1 MPDTPRRPFIRGT
14 AQLRLLASWCL
25 AALAPLTVAGAL
37 LTGIGFPLGWR
48 VVFFTV
54 CLVIS
59 LVLLAVIAWH
69 MIHAWRTLETL
80 LGALRAGDYSIRAR
94 LPSEHHPLRGL
105 IADINMLADTLREG
119 RRKRTESL
127 RFLGKTLT
135 TLQDPVFVVDR
146 DGCLLMINPAARCLI
161 GAVNDSVI
169 GRDIASLGLG
179 PVMSAAENTI
189 LSWNFAMR
197 SGRWIVQRV
206 VWYSEGQENTM
217 VMLHDI
223 SVALGEEER
232 DAWQRLIRVLSHE
245 LNNSLAPIGSLAGS
259 LSALLEDEGSKAVES
274 ALREGLEVIGRR
286 SESLARFLSG
296 YGRLARLPPLRQR
309 PFRLDSALRRIVLL
323 EHRMAIAVV
332 GTVAVTVVGDE
343 DQLDQAFINLLR
355 NAVESAVPLGGAVR
369 VDWGLA
375 GAHVRVTIE
384 DEGAGLPGRA
394 SLFVPFFTTKPTGSG
409 IGLTLTRLIVD
420 AHAGSVDLRDR
431 ESGGGALAVVSLPLG
446 DPESDIR

>member
-14 AQLRLLASWCL
+14 AHLRLVAPWCL
-25 AALAPLTVAGAL
+25 AALAPLAVAGAL

-48 VVFFTV
+48 VALFTV
-54 CLVIS
+54 CLVTS

-69 MIHAWRTLETL
+69 MIHAWRTLEAL
-80 LGALRAGDYSIRAR
+80 LGALRAGDYSVRAR

-105 IADINMLADTLREG
+105 VADINMLADTLREG

-135 TLQDPVFVVDR
+135 SLQDPVFVVDR
-146 DGCLLMINPAARCLI
+146 DGCLVMINPAARGLI

-169 GRDIASLGLG
+169 GRDVATLGLG
-179 PVMSAAENTI
+179 PVMAAVENTV
-189 LSWNFAMR
+189 LSWDFGTRN
-197 SGRWIVQRV
+197 GRWIVQRA
-206 VWYSEGQENTM
+206 VWYSEGHENTM
-217 VMLHDI
+217 VMMHDF

-259 LSALLEDEGSKAVES
+259 LSALLEDEGGKAVEGE
-274 ALREGLEVIGRR
+274 LRQGLEVIGSRA
-286 SESLARFLSG
+286 ESLARFLSG
-296 YGRLARLPPLRQR
+296 YGRLARLPPLRPR
-309 PFRLDSALRRIVLL
+309 PFRLDLALRRIALL
-323 EHRMAIAVV
+323 EHRMETTIV
-332 GTVAVTVVGDE
+332 GTLAITVVGDE

-355 NAVESAVPLGGAVR
+355 NAVESALPLGGAVR
-369 VDWGLA
+369 VDWALTGT
-375 GAHVRVTIE
+375 HVRITIE

-431 ESGGGALAVVSLPLG
+431 EGGGGALAIVSLPLG